1 MSFSFVFPLVGGSGG
16 GGTVSSVG
24 LSMPTN
30 DFNIANSP
38 VTGSDT
44 ITVTYKPQIQNL
56 IFGSPD
62 GITGTPLFRY
72 LVGAD
77 LPSAT
82 TSVKG
87 ALPIATDA
95 EALAGSITD
104 KTVVPET
111 LSYTFLNRQI
121 GAITAINSA
130 ILATDTINGAF
141 AKTQGQIDAKQNTLT
156 IGNITG
162 SEFSITGGVGAVIG
176 TGVSLSLAASGVTA
190 NTYGSST
197 VVPVLTVN
205 SKGIITGVT
214 NTSIAFPPSSVTS
227 VFGRTGAVV
236 SQSGDYT
243 FAQIGSTPTT
253 LAGYG
258 ITDAIASGGSGSV
271 SDISITGLAG
281 SGFLNLRYQSSTPVG
296 LANYGTLYADSIG
309 NIGYKKNA
317 NSFTNSLYFSGTA
330 DRVYTLQDRSG
341 TLADNF
347 DLATKLDLSGG
358 NANQD
363 IDIGNFALNARHVKI
378 NGTGGAGHI
387 GLKHQSAD
395 ITATGSESSIGAD
408 IVGDPVWKNDG
419 GPIDKLELQSRKDS
433 TGGYVGLTLLKIN
446 FKNVLNTFTSFFT
459 NSNTASR
466 TYTFQNRDGI
476 IADDTDLAIANNQ
489 VAVETWSTNAN
500 YTTLNTTAKRLI
512 ILQTGTLT
520 LPRTITLTNPSL
532 SGQEVVIVASGSV
545 TSTNY
550 IRVAC
555 SFKINVIL
563 NTFDIVSPYTQT
575 FLTATNNTGNWT
587 TGQASTQFV
596 ETVTALTASKTV
608 RGDAISGG
616 SSSSYTAP
624 FTSPVRGDLKYN
636 TNGGLMVSGTYANEI
651 LAPYDP
657 INGWMDYRPS
667 GRNIKYWNQL
677 DISSGNKP
685 IEYSTNFGLAYYWG
699 QTYKVILRGEG
710 TDEYCEYT
718 VYIDLSGVPS
728 IQKTHKSSATLTMA
742 IVSGGLR
749 VTGPNCYAYI
759 YKQGR
764 LTALENPDLN
774 QSFSN
779 DGLINYWSGSLGVG
793 HSSQNASAIGQ
804 FDSTTKGFLPPR
816 MTNAQRTAIA
826 SPAIGLMVYC
836 TDATEG
842 LWINKSTGWTFII

>member
-1 MSFSFVFPLVGGSGG
+1 MANKTIPALPIYGSQDSDKRKKDLIEITKNDGTYATPTYGTGASRKMSVEELKTALDITSQTVTDGITDKSPSENAVFDAVYAKGLINGTIWVNAYTALGDFNLSIDKYNNVGYTDAEGAISVILPTFNSTMSGKTIIVEPHRFNDGLTTVNISIPGLQKDGG
-16 GGTVSSVG
+16 GGAGTYTEVITKMGQIVTIQANYYGWHVIGHTNQVTDLSTYALLTSSI
-24 LSMPTN
+24 TN
-30 DFNIANSP
+30 
-38 VTGSDT
+38 GDT
-44 ITVTYKPQIQNL
+44 TH
-56 IFGSPD
+56 SPD
-62 GITGTPLFRY
+62 GNAVF
-72 LVGAD
+72 D
-77 LPSAT
+77 
-82 TSVKG
+82 
-87 ALPIATDA
+87 
-95 EALAGSITD
+95 ALA
-104 KTVVPET
+104 
-111 LSYTFLNRQI
+111 L
-121 GAITAINSA
+121 
-130 ILATDTINGAF
+130 
-141 AKTQGQIDAKQNTLT
+141 
-156 IGNITG
+156 
-162 SEFSITGGVGAVIG
+162 
-176 TGVSLSLAASGVTA
+176 
-190 NTYGSST
+190 
-197 VVPVLTVN
+197 
-205 SKGIITGVT
+205 
-214 NTSIAFPPSSVTS
+214 
-227 VFGRTGAVV
+227 
-236 SQSGDYT
+236 
-243 FAQIGSTPTT
+243 
-253 LAGYG
+253 
-258 ITDAIASGGSGSV
+258 
-271 SDISITGLAG
+271 
-281 SGFLNLRYQSSTPVG
+281 
-296 LANYGTLYADSIG
+296 
-309 NIGYKKNA
+309 
-317 NSFTNSLYFSGTA
+317 
-330 DRVYTLQDRSG
+330 
-341 TLADNF
+341 
-347 DLATKLDLSGG
+347 KLDLSGG

-363 IDIGNFALNARHVKI
+363 IDIGNFSFNAKHVKI

-387 GLKHQSAD
+387 GLKHQSAN
-395 ITATGSESSIGAD
+395 ISASASESSIGAD
-408 IVGDPVWKNDG
+408 SVGDPVWKNDG
-419 GPIDKLELQSRKDS
+419 GPIDKLELQSKKDS

-555 SFKINVIL
+555 SFKINVTL

-587 TGQASTQFV
+587 TGQASPQFV
-596 ETVTALTASKTV
+596 ETVTALTASKTI

-624 FTSPVRGDLKYN
+624 FTSPVRGDLKWN
-636 TNGGLMVSGTYANEI
+636 TNGGLMAYDGSLNEI

-699 QTYKVILRGEG
+699 QTYKIILRGEG

-718 VYIDLSGVPS
+718 VYVDLSGVPS

-836 TDATEG
+836 TDTVEG
-842 LWINKSTGWTFII
+842 LYVYKSTGWTFIA

>member
-44 ITVTYKPQIQNL
+44 IAVTYKTQIQNL

-104 KTVVPET
+104 KTIVPET

-347 DLATKLDLSGG
+347 DLALKLDLSGG

-419 GPIDKLELQSRKDS
+419 GPIDKLELQSKKDS

-500 YTTLNTTAKRLI
+500 YTTVNTTAKRLI

-555 SFKINVIL
+555 GFKINVTL

-587 TGQASTQFV
+587 TGQASPQFV

-624 FTSPVRGDLKYN
+624 FTSPVRGDLKWN
-636 TNGGLMVSGTYANEI
+636 TNGGLMAYDGSLNEI

-657 INGWMDYRPS
+657 ITGWMDYRPS
-667 GRNIKYWNQL
+667 GRNLVYWNQQT
-677 DISSGNKP
+677 IQSGNKP
-685 IEYSTNFGLAYYWG
+685 IEYATYFGYCYYWN

-718 VYIDLSGVPS
+718 VYIDGSGVPS

-764 LTALENPDLN
+764 MTSLENPDLN

-804 FDSTTKGFLPPR
+804 FDSTTKGLLPPR

-836 TDATEG
+836 TDTVEG
-842 LWINKSTGWTFII
+842 LYVYKSTGWTFIA